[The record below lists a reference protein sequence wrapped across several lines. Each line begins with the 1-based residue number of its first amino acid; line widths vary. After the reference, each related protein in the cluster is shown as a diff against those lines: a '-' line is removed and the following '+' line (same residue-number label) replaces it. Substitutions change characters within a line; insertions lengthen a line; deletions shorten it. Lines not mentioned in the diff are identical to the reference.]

1 MAKKSKPKQPEPEE
15 TEEELV
21 TCPVCGKPV
30 GLTVSSCPNCGAEFE
45 EEVVEV
51 PEVEEAPEELVNAK
65 KEPSV
70 PVEEEVEPVSEEE
83 TAECPV
89 CGKQVAL
96 SLTTCPNCG
105 AEFEEEEVEE
115 VIEQPAEE
123 VTAPAKAEA
132 EAVSEEEVA
141 ECPVCGR
148 QVSLSLTTCPNCGAE
163 FEEEEVEEVIEV
175 EEKPVAAE
183 EPEVKVEEEPQV
195 AEEAVR
201 VEEAEPLAVE
211 ERASIGDLRVIG
223 VSLILL
229 GIIGSQISAMIDWY
243 WTWVPPIETHL
254 GMFVGIAAVVIV
266 VALVV
271 YLLVHRAVGSGRK
284 VPHMMPNLLL
294 SLFLFGIL
302 ALVLIMLWDP
312 INSALQHSSLG
323 VAGAFMGVLIVGIL
337 SMIMGQRMSDKRAS
351 AI

>member
-1 MAKKSKPKQPEPEE
+1 MAKKSKPKEPEPEE
-15 TEEELV
+15 IEEEQV

-30 GLTVSSCPNCGAEFE
+30 GLTVASCPNCGAEFE
-45 EEVVEV
+45 EETEEVQEV
-51 PEVEEAPEELVNAK
+51 PKEPEPVKAEEPPIRVKEEA
-65 KEPSV
+65 
-70 PVEEEVEPVSEEE
+70 EPVSEEE

-96 SLTTCPNCG
+96 SLSTCPNCG

-123 VTAPAKAEA
+123 AVSVPATIEA
-132 EAVSEEEVA
+132 EPVSEEEMA

-175 EEKPVAAE
+175 EERPLAE
-183 EPEVKVEEEPQV
+183 EPEVKAEEPLEVEEG
-195 AEEAVR
+195 VR
-201 VEEAEPLAVE
+201 VEEAEMAAAEQHV
-211 ERASIGDLRVIG
+211 SIADLRVIG
-223 VSLILL
+223 VSLLLL

-254 GMFVGIAAVVIV
+254 GLFAGIAAAVIV
-266 VALVV
+266 GGLVV
-271 YLLVHRAVGSGRK
+271 YMLVRRAIGSGRK
-284 VPHMMPNLLL
+284 MPTMMPNMSL

-302 ALVLIMLWDP
+302 ALVMIMLWSP

-337 SMIMGQRMSDKRAS
+337 LMIMGQRISDKRAS
-351 AI
+351 AA